1 MMPNEPGDM
10 LDRARREAM
19 LSIGALWLRYFELG
33 GMGTALEL
41 EAYLC
46 GALQPTP
53 HEYDVLAHTL
63 NERFFE
69 LGGSHPIPYSDDE
82 EA

>member
-1 MMPNEPGDM
+1 MMPKEPS
-10 LDRARREAM
+10 DRLELARQDAM

-33 GMGTALEL
+33 GMGTAVEL

-46 GALQPTP
+46 GALRPSP
-53 HEYDVLAHTL
+53 HEYDVLAHSL

-69 LGGSHPIPYSDDE
+69 LGGDYLIPYSDDE
-82 EA
+82 EP

>member
-1 MMPNEPGDM
+1 MMPKEPSDL
-10 LDRARREAM
+10 LDRARQEAD
-19 LSIGALWLRYFELG
+19 LSLSALWLRYFELG
-33 GMGTALEL
+33 GMGTAVEL

-46 GALQPTP
+46 GALMPSP

-69 LGGSHPIPYSDDE
+69 LGGSYPIPYSDDE
-82 EA
+82 EG

>member
-1 MMPNEPGDM
+1 MMPKEPSDV
-10 LDRARREAM
+10 LDRARQDAE
-19 LSIGALWLRYFELG
+19 LSISALWLRYFELG

-46 GALQPTP
+46 GALMPSP

-69 LGGSHPIPYSDDE
+69 ICGTYPIPYSDDE
-82 EA
+82 EE

>member
-1 MMPNEPGDM
+1 M
-10 LDRARREAM
+10 LDQARQDAM
-19 LSIGALWLRYFELG
+19 LSLSALWLRYFELG

-46 GALQPTP
+46 GALIPTP
-53 HEYDVLAHTL
+53 AEYDVLAHTL

-69 LGGSHPIPYSDDE
+69 LGGSYPIPYSDDE

>member
-1 MMPNEPGDM
+1 MMPKEPSDM
-10 LDRARREAM
+10 LDQAREDAM
-19 LSIGALWLRYFELG
+19 LSLSALWLRYFELG

-46 GALQPTP
+46 GALIPSP
-53 HEYDVLAHTL
+53 GEYDVLAHTL

-69 LGGSHPIPYSDDE
+69 LGGSFPIPYSDDE

>member
-1 MMPNEPGDM
+1 M
-10 LDRARREAM
+10 LELARQDAM

-33 GMGTALEL
+33 GMGTAVEL

-46 GALQPTP
+46 GALRPSP
-53 HEYDVLAHTL
+53 HEYDVLAHAL

-69 LGGSHPIPYSDDE
+69 LGGEHLIPYSDDE
-82 EA
+82 EP

>member
-1 MMPNEPGDM
+1 M
-10 LDRARREAM
+10 LDRARQGAK
-19 LSIGALWLRYFELG
+19 LSVSDLWLRYFELG

-46 GALQPTP
+46 GALMPSP

-69 LGGSHPIPYSDDE
+69 IGGTYPIPYSDDDG

>member
-1 MMPNEPGDM
+1 M
-10 LDRARREAM
+10 LDQARQDAM
-19 LSIGALWLRYFELG
+19 LSVGALWLRYFELG

-46 GALQPTP
+46 GALQPSP

-63 NERFFE
+63 NERFLQ
-69 LGGSHPIPYSDDE
+69 LGAGESLPYSDDDE
-82 EA
+82 DR

>member
-1 MMPNEPGDM
+1 M
-10 LDRARREAM
+10 LDQARQDAR
-19 LSIGALWLRYFELG
+19 LSLSALWLRYFQLG

-46 GALQPTP
+46 GALQPSP

-63 NERFFE
+63 NERFVE
-69 LGGSHPIPYSDDE
+69 LGGDYPIPYSDDAE
-82 EA
+82 T